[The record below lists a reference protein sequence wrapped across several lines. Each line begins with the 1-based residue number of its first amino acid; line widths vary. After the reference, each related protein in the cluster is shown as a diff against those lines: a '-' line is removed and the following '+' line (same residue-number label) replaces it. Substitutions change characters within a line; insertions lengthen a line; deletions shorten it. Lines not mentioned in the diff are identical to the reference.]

1 VSDGIGPFGT
11 AAVSTAVLA
20 VEIGFALALVVGQL
34 LVRRGHVRVHAYLQS
49 TIVLANLPIVAL
61 WMLPSYLTNVA
72 PGLPGELAEP
82 FYLFPTL
89 MLIVGA
95 TVEALGVYVLLVA
108 GTNLVPER
116 FRFRR
121 YKLWMRAVVVLWWSV
136 LLAGI
141 ATYYVWYVSA
151 TGAS

>member
-1 VSDGIGPFGT
+1 
-11 AAVSTAVLA
+11 
-20 VEIGFALALVVGQL
+20 
-34 LVRRGHVRVHAYLQS
+34 
-49 TIVLANLPIVAL
+49 VAL
-61 WMLPSYLTNVA
+61 WMLPAYLTNVW
-72 PGLPGELAEP
+72 PSLPGELAQP

-95 TVEALGVYVLLVA
+95 LVEALGIYVLLVA

-116 FRFRR
+116 LRFRR
-121 YKLWMRAVVVLWWSV
+121 YKLWMRTVVVLWWTV

-151 TGAS
+151 TGSI